1 MPHATYLIHGTTAA
15 DNDGATAAASAATL
29 ALASSSSAGST
40 IAVDARRALLHAAR
54 LGEWIALGT

>member
-15 DNDGATAAASAATL
+15 DNDGATAASATSLTL
-29 ALASSSSAGST
+29 ASSAGST

-54 LGEWIALGT
+54 LGEWVALGT